1 MPRLWLF
8 TVLRSLLQRER
19 LEKDLDEE
27 VRSYVD
33 LLTDEQRT
41 AGLPGQA
48 AVRAAIIEAGGVEQ
62 VKEHVREQ
70 RPGTVLE
77 HILQDVRYGARM
89 AVRNPMFAGVVILTL
104 AIGIGATTAVFSVVD
119 AVLLNPLPFPRADRI
134 VTLWQHNANAPT
146 ERLPVSPA
154 NLLDWRDRST
164 TLEALAAIEPSS
176 LELVADGEPQ
186 SLRIWRVSD
195 GFFEILGV
203 PALHGRTFTAEEYQ
217 PGTGNAVVLSYGFW
231 QQQFAGDPNL
241 VGKTLS
247 LSGRSTAVVGIMPPD
262 FDFPQGRVLWAPRPF
277 TERDRQN
284 RASTYL
290 NTVALLKPGVT
301 AAMAGAELRGIGE
314 QLSRQYATTNRNIG
328 VFIIPL
334 RDRLVGHVR
343 PYLILLTGAV
353 TFILLITCVNVAN
366 VLLARG
372 AARTQELAVRAALG
386 ARRTRL
392 FGQLVAENLV
402 LALLGGALGVAVAH
416 WGVRA
421 FIALAPADVPRLE
434 DAGINATVLVFAVA
448 LSCATALMFGVL
460 PARHF
465 SNVNA
470 NAALRE
476 GARGGGHAVAVRTRR
491 MLVIGEVALALTLL
505 TGASLLMRSFV
516 NLLRVD
522 PGFSTENVVALPVF
536 VWSRYPTEEQR
547 AMFFRDTLQRIEA
560 LPGVRSAGAASTIP
574 FSEVLSDTRT
584 RLTIEERA
592 TDAEARP
599 TIAVNV
605 VTSGY
610 FRAMGIAVAR
620 GRAFGPADVREATPV
635 AVINETMARRFWPGE
650 DPLGSRIRV
659 DDGPD
664 LSRGIIGVVRDT
676 RDSGLDA
683 TPAPTVFLSHEQ
695 HPVGNMTYVV
705 RSTNDPANIVRSVKG
720 AVWSV
725 NKQLPF
731 RPISTLQELVAAS
744 IAPRQ
749 FVLVLIGTFGI
760 VGLFLAA
767 LGLFGLVNHLVVQRT
782 REIGVRVALG
792 AAPHSIVRGLVGEG
806 IRLTGLGVSIGVV
819 GAIGLTQLLSG
830 LVYAVQPTDP
840 LAFAGAILLVLIVGA
855 VASYLPARRAAALS
869 PMVALRTE

>member
-1 MPRLWLF
+1 MPRLRLF
-8 TVLRSLLQRER
+8 TVLRNLFQRER

-33 LLTDEQRT
+33 LLTDEKRT
-41 AGLPGQA
+41 AGLPKEA
-48 AVRAAIIEAGGVEQ
+48 AIRAALIEAGGVEQ

-70 RPGTVLE
+70 RSGTAVE

-104 AIGIGATTAVFSVVD
+104 GIGIGATTAVFSVVD
-119 AVLLNPLPFPRADRI
+119 AVLLNPLPFPQADRI
-134 VTLWQHNANAPT
+134 VTLWQHNVNAPT
-146 ERLPVSPA
+146 ERLLVSPA

-164 TLEALAAIEPSS
+164 TLEALAAIEPSG
-176 LELVADGEPQ
+176 LEFMADGEPQ
-186 SLRIWRVSD
+186 SLRIWRVSA
-195 GFFEILGV
+195 GFFEVLGV
-203 PALHGRTFTAEEYQ
+203 PALHGRTFTTEEYQ
-217 PGTGNAVVLSYGFW
+217 AGNAVVLSYGFW
-231 QQQFAGDPNL
+231 QQQFAGDRNL

-247 LSGRSTAVVGIMPPD
+247 LSGRPTAVVGIMPPE
-262 FDFPQGRVLWAPRPF
+262 FDFPQGRVLWAPRSF

-284 RASTYL
+284 RGSTYL
-290 NTVALLKPGVT
+290 NTVALLKPGAT
-301 AAMAGAELRGIGE
+301 AAMAVGEMRGISE
-314 QLSRQYATTNRNIG
+314 QLSREYPTTNRNIS
-328 VFIIPL
+328 VSIIPL
-334 RDRLVGHVR
+334 RERLVGHVR

-372 AARTQELAVRAALG
+372 AARTPELAVRAALG

-402 LALLGGALGVAVAH
+402 LALLGGTLGVAVAH

-421 FIALAPADVPRLE
+421 FITLAPGDVPRLE
-434 DAGINATVLVFAVA
+434 EAGINATVLVFAVS

-470 NAALRE
+470 DAALRE
-476 GARGGGHAVAVRTRR
+476 GPRGGGHAVAVRTRR
-491 MLVIGEVALALTLL
+491 VLVIGEVALALTLL
-505 TGASLLMRSFV
+505 TGASLLVRSFV

-547 AMFFRDTLQRIEA
+547 VMFFRDTLQRIQA

-574 FSEVLSDTRT
+574 FSEALSDMRT
-584 RLTIEERA
+584 RLMIEGRP
-592 TDAEARP
+592 TDADARP

-610 FRAMGIAVAR
+610 FQAMGVAVAR
-620 GRAFGPADVREATPV
+620 GRAFGPADGREATPV

-650 DPLGSRIRV
+650 DPLGMRIRV

-664 LSRGIIGVVRDT
+664 VSREIIGVVRDT

-705 RSTNDPANIVRSVKG
+705 RSTTDPASIVRSVKS

-725 NKQLPF
+725 NKELPF
-731 RPISTLQELVAAS
+731 RPISTLQDLVAAS

-760 VGLFLAA
+760 VGLLLAA

-792 AAPHSIVRGLVGEG
+792 AAPHSIVRGLVAEG
-806 IRLTGLGVSIGVV
+806 IRLAGLGVAIGVV
-819 GAIGLTQLLSG
+819 GAIGLTQSLSG
-830 LVYAVQPTDP
+830 LVYGVQPTDP
-840 LAFAGAILLVLIVGA
+840 LAFAGAILLVLIVAA